1 LAKLEPR
8 PIEIFITSPPDIIV
22 EKTAT
27 KEEKAV
33 VEVVEETKQ
42 PESETEVV
50 EKPIVEEPE
59 PVKQEE
65 EQLVEEPVVI
75 TEVTT
80 DEQLPKI
87 EPTKEEEESTSECRV
102 ETLTVEAKE
111 PDVVTEMII
120 EPPQEPEITVE
131 PPSEVTIETVEKQT
145 ADEFR
150 WENLVTTTS
159 ETVVDVPPLDIQV
172 PDLSISIETPSKDE
186 DKKADIVL
194 EPVASIQ
201 EEVGGETTVRLPQ
214 ALAAELPA
222 VEVKVATPKKEKTTH
237 TGFFDM
243 PIIDILVPKE
253 KKEKKHAEKKP
264 VDEKKEKKNKK
275 DKQKKE
281 KVIEVKTAPVVA
293 AAETTA
299 TQQNVYI
306 DVPIVDLIT
315 PPEVQITEKP
325 KSGDV
330 EKQPQSPKDAKKKK
344 EKKVF

>member
-1 LAKLEPR
+1 MAKLEPR

-42 PESETEVV
+42 QPEAETEVV

-65 EQLVEEPVVI
+65 EQPQQTVEEPVVI

-80 DEQLPKI
+80 EEQLPKI
-87 EPTKEEEESTSECRV
+87 EPSKEGEEESTSECRV

-111 PDVVTEMII
+111 PDVITEMII
-120 EPPQEPEITVE
+120 EPPQEPEI
-131 PPSEVTIETVEKQT
+131 K
-145 ADEFR
+145 

-172 PDLSISIETPSKDE
+172 PDLSISVETPSKDE

-214 ALAAELPA
+214 AFAAELPA

-237 TGFFDM
+237 AGFFDM

-264 VDEKKEKKNKK
+264 VDEKKEKKTKK

-281 KVIEVKTAPVVA
+281 KVIEVKTTTPVVA
-293 AAETTA
+293 APETTA

-315 PPEVQITEKP
+315 PPEVQVTEKP
-325 KSGDV
+325 KSADV

>member
-1 LAKLEPR
+1 M
-8 PIEIFITSPPDIIV
+8 
-22 EKTAT
+22 EKTAI

-33 VEVVEETKQ
+33 VEVVEEPKQQ
-42 PESETEVV
+42 PEAETEVV

-65 EQLVEEPVVI
+65 EQQQAVEEPVVI
-75 TEVTT
+75 TELTT
-80 DEQLPKI
+80 EEQLPKI
-87 EPTKEEEESTSECRV
+87 EPTKEGEEESTSECRV

-145 ADEFR
+145 ADEFK

-172 PDLSISIETPSKDE
+172 PDLSISVETPSKDE

-222 VEVKVATPKKEKTTH
+222 VEVKVATPKKEKTSH

-243 PIIDILVPKE
+243 PIIDILVPNE
-253 KKEKKHAEKKP
+253 KKEKKA
-264 VDEKKEKKNKK
+264 KK

-281 KVIEVKTAPVVA
+281 KVIEVKTAPVVV

-315 PPEVQITEKP
+315 PPEVQVTEKP
-325 KSGDV
+325 KSADV